1 MRKFGYFMAVVC
13 FVSGILL
20 NTSCDKAAE
29 TNEDL
34 TQFVD
39 PFIGTSGHGHVFL
52 GASVP
57 FGMVQLGPTQYKRGW
72 DWCSGYHYSDSVIIG
87 FGHQHLSGTGIGDLG
102 DVALLPVADTAQT
115 EMMFSHDNEQCRPG
129 YYSVVGNNGIKVE
142 LTATARA
149 GYHRYTFPD
158 SIKTPMVRLDLVQGI
173 GWDAMTSCK
182 INVVDDNNVTGFRMS
197 EGWAKDQRIYFAA
210 EFSAPIKTAKME
222 GDSIAVFSVSGAKEL
237 IVKVGISA
245 VSIDNAKENMT
256 FELTG
261 KTFED
266 AVKGAKTMWNSQ
278 LSKVRIE
285 TKNEADKR
293 IFYTSL
299 YHTMFAPS
307 LFCDVNGEYRGADGK
322 TYKSNLKN
330 YSIFSLWDTYRA
342 AHPLYTLIQPE
353 MQSDIAN
360 TFINIYKQQGRLPV
374 WHLAGNETDCMIGN
388 PGIPVLTDIY
398 LKGYN
403 VQRER
408 VFEAVKATAMDKGR
422 SLDLLQEYGYI
433 PYDKDSTNETVA
445 KGLEYALADACVA
458 KVAKRL
464 GKDDDY
470 KYFYERSMSYKKYFD
485 PETKFMR
492 ALSSDGKFRE
502 PFDPFASKHR
512 ADDYT
517 EGNAWQYLW
526 LVPHDVEGLVELM
539 GGKEKFVEKLDSLF
553 ILDGNMGAEA
563 SPDITGLIGQYAHG
577 NEPEHHVIYLYDY
590 VDQPEKAARLAR
602 QVMTT
607 LYTDKPDGLCGN
619 EDVGQMSSW
628 YVLSSMGL
636 YQVEPAGGRYMF
648 GSPLFDK
655 VEMKVKGGTFTII
668 AHDNSRENMVVDHV
682 LLNGKAYDKNYI
694 DFKDIANGGK
704 LEFFM
709 KK

>member
-539 GGKEKFVEKLDSLF
+539 GGKEQFVSKLDSLF